1 MGDWGTK
8 EWVGTS
14 IGAVGTIGSVVAG
27 IWANKKANE
36 TKANIEA
43 MQATLTQLEND
54 RPPIQ
59 DVYAAITDTSG
70 ELRNE
75 YRNIGVAARSSE
87 IQMEEVD
94 INLANTLDTLRAMGG
109 GAGAATKMALAAMK
123 SKQSI
128 SANLEQQEANNQKL
142 RAQGEMQLQQA
153 KMQEQQRLQNAAVQ
167 GAQWMFTQQDN
178 RIMQQLNRQQ
188 ALIDNERA
196 QEQLYRTQAMS
207 AFGQGAAALGQVAGG
222 LVGGT
227 GK

>member
-1 MGDWGTK
+1 MTLKSGEKWGMG
-8 EWVGTS
+8 V
-14 IGAVGTIGSVVAG
+14 GAVGTIGSVVAG
-27 IWANKKANE
+27 IWATRQANQSKA
-36 TKANIEA
+36 KIEA
-43 MQATLTQLEND
+43 MQTTLINLEND

-59 DVYAAITDTSG
+59 DIYANITDTSG

-75 YRNIGVAARSSE
+75 YANIGVAARSSE

-128 SANLEQQEANNQKL
+128 SANLEQQEVGNQKL
-142 RAQGEMQLQQA
+142 RAQGEMQLQQS
-153 KMQEQQRLQNAAVQ
+153 KMQEQQRLQNASVQ
-167 GAQWMFTQQDN
+167 GAQWMYTQQDA

-196 QEQLYRTQAMS
+196 QEQLYKTQAMS
-207 AFGQGAAALGQVAGG
+207 AFGQGAAALGQVGGG
-222 LVGGT
+222 LVGGS